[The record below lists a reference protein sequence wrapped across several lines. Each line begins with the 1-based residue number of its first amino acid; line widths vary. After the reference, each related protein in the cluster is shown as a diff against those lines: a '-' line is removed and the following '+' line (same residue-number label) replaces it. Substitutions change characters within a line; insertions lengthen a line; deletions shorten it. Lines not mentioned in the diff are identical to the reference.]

1 MRLVIDTNR
10 IISAL
15 LKDGLTREIITSNSI
30 DFYSI
35 DYVIEELNKYQSYIL
50 KKAHMTKT
58 DFDLLF
64 DLVFDQIQIVEDNKV
79 KKHMKEATEIMKDI
93 DIKDSPILACA
104 LSIPN
109 EGIWTEDKDFEKQ
122 TKIPIWKTKALKE
135 YVKNRRK

>member
-35 DYVIEELNKYQSYIL
+35 DYVIEELNKYQSFIL

-58 DFDLLF
+58 DFAFILF
-64 DLVFDQIQIVEDNKV
+64 SV
-79 KKHMKEATEIMKDI
+79 
-93 DIKDSPILACA
+93 
-104 LSIPN
+104 
-109 EGIWTEDKDFEKQ
+109 
-122 TKIPIWKTKALKE
+122 
-135 YVKNRRK
+135 